1 MVSSFLSFFL
11 SSILHFYHFSFFP
24 SFKFYFFLSFIHKFL
39 FPSFTIFSFLFFF
52 PPFTIFFP
60 FAFYYPIKSE
70 LRETVS
76 KQTEQIRKLKKT
88 LKVYARKLKDGE
100 GPFRRFQSLVSATS
114 LSPTSA
120 AEIAAEL
127 DRDEQ
132 ESSGVM
138 AAVKHQEREYL
149 GMLEYNKVDESA
161 LIKNL
166 IHDLQPYV
174 AESMLPGLPAYIIFM
189 CIRHTDHINDDEKV
203 CSLLTGV
210 VNGIKRVVK
219 KSNNDVERMTLWLA
233 NACRLLH
240 NLKQY
245 SGEKVCNISFHVC
258 C

>member
-100 GPFRRFQSLVSATS
+100 
-114 LSPTSA
+114 A